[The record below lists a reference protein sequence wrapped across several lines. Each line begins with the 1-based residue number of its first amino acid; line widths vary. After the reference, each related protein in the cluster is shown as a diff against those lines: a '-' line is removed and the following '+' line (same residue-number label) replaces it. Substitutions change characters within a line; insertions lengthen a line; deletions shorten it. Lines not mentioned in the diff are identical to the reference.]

1 MVATA
6 RCSKRWSGAA
16 SSSFLAFLV
25 LCLSGAL
32 LIPWLGQ
39 DFFPATDNGQFLLH
53 VRAKTGTRIEET
65 ARLCDLVENSI
76 RRVVPANELDNIL
89 DNIGLPYS
97 SINYLHGSS
106 GVLGASEADVLV
118 SLREKHHPTAD
129 YVATLRNVLP
139 SEFPGTTFYFLPA
152 DMVTQ
157 ILNFGLPAPI
167 DVQIEGA
174 DVVRN
179 RDRRGPGSGT
189 ISSCARLDRPARPAA
204 FRLPEVPYHGGPHQG
219 TAGRL
224 QPARYRHRPA
234 DFA

>member
-1 MVATA
+1 LFQRGFEHAFERLRAVYRTLLETLVH
-6 RCSKRWSGAA
+6 RRLIFIPC
-16 SSSFLAFLV
+16 FLV
-25 LCLSGAL
+25 LCLSGTM

-39 DFFPATDNGQFLLH
+39 DFFPATDNGQFMLH

-76 RRVVPANELDNIL
+76 RGVVPANEIDNIL

-118 SLREKHHPTAD
+118 SLHEKHHPTAG
-129 YVATLRNVLP
+129 YVAALRNKLP
-139 SEFPGTTFYFLPA
+139 VEFPGTTFYFLPA

-174 DVVRN
+174 DVATNRN
-179 RDRRGPGSGT
+179 
-189 ISSCARLDRPARPAA
+189 
-204 FRLPEVPYHGGPHQG
+204 V
-219 TAGRL
+219 
-224 QPARYRHRPA
+224 A
-234 DFA
+234 D